1 MYVYMLLCE
10 DDSFYIGIA
19 KDMKKR
25 WQEHRLRLPAAA
37 KYTKSHPV
45 KAPAAL
51 WEVVCDDAKTT
62 ASVAAKAEYALK
74 QLRHTEKAKVAADQ
88 TEDRVLKE
96 LFAQKNGGKNAMLT
110 VCLKRIDLTST
121 DVFDP

>member
-1 MYVYMLLCE
+1 M
-10 DDSFYIGIA
+10 
-19 KDMKKR
+19 
-25 WQEHRLRLPAAA
+25 RLPAAA

-51 WEVVCDDAKTT
+51 WEVICDDKKTE

-74 QLRHTEKAKVAADQ
+74 QLRHEEKAKVAADQ
-88 TEDRVLKE
+88 KEDGVLKGF
-96 LFAQKNGGKNAMLT
+96 FAHKNGGKNATL
-110 VCLKRIDLTST
+110 LAHLARIDLAST